1 MLKGCLVIVFL
12 IVLLHVASCV
22 FVIGKSEW
30 GRLSAWR
37 NARLAKKAEQ
47 AEIQRAQKAEAER
60 IAEVKRQE
68 EAAAAE
74 AERKRQ
80 AKADKIRTFAIKD
93 APKVW
98 EVYQALKSEIDVQNG
113 KIAELRQTLVTFG
126 RPPEQDED
134 FKRICS
140 QRDELIRSHEV
151 LYSKLEDAYIAAC
164 KFAATPERKEY
175 GDLHRKTLEDGMHE
189 AEMAE
194 ARFKEMRLNK

>member
-37 NARLAKKAEQ
+37 NARLAQKAEQ
-47 AEIQRAQKAEAER
+47 AEIQRVQKAEAER

-113 KIAELRQTLVTFG
+113 KIEELRKTLETFG
-126 RPPEQDED
+126 KAPDQDED
-134 FKRICS
+134 FNRICA
-140 QRDELIRSHEV
+140 QRDEMIRSQKA
-151 LYSKLEDAYIAAC
+151 LYVKLEDAYIAAC
-164 KFAATPERKEY
+164 KFAATPSRKDY
-175 GDLHRKTLEDGMHE
+175 NDLQKKALEDGIKE
-189 AEMAE
+189 AESA
-194 ARFKEMRLNK
+194 AAKFKELRLSK